1 MKKPESP
8 LPFTKFIT
16 GLKDPAR
23 LAQIMALKQSMP
35 ATSGYLHWDKLRRF
49 RAPDGFT
56 SEEWWF
62 AIKLQRISAFKPI
75 SLRDKEGNPFQFWI
89 PELVLENLHLIDVKA
104 GGTIGAPEQITN
116 PQTRDQYL
124 IRSLMEEAITSSQ
137 LEGAATTR
145 DVAKEMIR
153 TGRAP
158 RDKDE
163 QMIYN
168 NYVTMQRITTLK
180 DQPLSPDVV
189 FEIHRL
195 VTEKT
200 LDDQTAAGRFRTPSE
215 KRVVGDQWGLEV
227 YHEPPPAEELPER
240 LKAMCDFANAQT
252 PDYFIHPVVRAI
264 ILHFWL
270 AYDHPFVDG
279 NGRTA
284 RALFYWAM
292 RRAGYWLFE
301 FISISTILRKAPI
314 KYGLSFLY
322 TETDDNDLTYFIV
335 SQTKVIDE
343 ACKELHNYVD
353 RKTSEL
359 RELESHLRALDLFN
373 HRQVD
378 VIRHALKHPYQQY
391 TIESHRNSHNV
402 VYETARTDLLD
413 LQKWGVLESKKRGKQ
428 MVFSIPNGLAGTLK
442 KLGKKIN
449 GAR

>member
-1 MKKPESP
+1 MKDANKMLRIFELKNNQPA
-8 LPFTKFIT
+8 FT
-16 GLKDPAR
+16 DYP
-23 LAQIMALKQSMP
+23 
-35 ATSGYLHWDKLRRF
+35 HWDRLRRY
-49 RAPDGFT
+49 RPPNGFT
-56 SEEWWF
+56 STDWWL
-62 AIKLQRISAFKPI
+62 AVKMERMGISKRIP
-75 SLRDKEGNPFQFWI
+75 LLDKKGNLFQFCV
-89 PELVLENLHLIDVKA
+89 PEILLEYLHKIDVKA
-104 GGTIGAPEQITN
+104 GGTFAAPNQITN

-163 QMIYN
+163 QMILN
-168 NYVTMQRITTLK
+168 NFVTMQRITALK
-180 DQPLSPDVV
+180 ESPMSPEMV

-195 VTEKT
+195 VTDRT
-200 LDDQTAAGRFRTPSE
+200 LDDPSAAGRLRRKDE
-215 KRVVGDQWGLEV
+215 QRVVGDYFGLET
-227 YHEPPPAEELPER
+227 YHEPPPAEELDGR
-240 LKAMCDFANAQT
+240 LRQMCDFANGQT
-252 PDYFIHPVVRAI
+252 PDFFIHPVVRAI

-301 FISISTILRKAPI
+301 FISISTVLRKSPT

-335 SQTKVIDE
+335 AQTKVIDE
-343 ACKELHNYVD
+343 AIKLLYAYID

-359 RELESHLRALDLFN
+359 RELESQIRVLNCFN
-373 HRQVD
+373 RRQVD
-378 VIRHALKHPYQQY
+378 IIHHALKHPFEQY
-391 TIESHRNSHNV
+391 TIEGHKMAQNV
-402 VYETARTDLLD
+402 VYQTARTDLLD
-413 LQKWGVLESKKRGKQ
+413 LQKRGVLVQRKRGKQ
-428 MVFSIPNGLAGTLK
+428 MVFVAPKDLTTVLK
-442 KLGKKIN
+442 KLGKKI
-449 GAR
+449 GGD